1 MVSSV
6 RTHLAYS
13 FKTKIKIFE
22 PLTLVV
28 GGRFDLVNRR
38 ADENI
43 EGTTTKVEDTKV
55 TPRVGL
61 VYRPIE
67 PVSVYASYSQGF
79 QPQFGT
85 LVFTG
90 ADSFKPE
97 ESEQYEVGVKTDF
110 LNERFTSTLAYFHL
124 TKENVLTE
132 VSGDPLRSIPVGE
145 QRSQG
150 IELDLTAHLLPGW
163 DLIASYAFTD
173 AEITK
178 DNTFP
183 EGNKLSNVPEHAG
196 SLWTTYEIQQ
206 SVLRGLGFGV
216 GVFVASSREGDLGN
230 TFEIP
235 GYTRADAAIFYD
247 AELFRV
253 ALNLKNLFDED
264 YFEGAQFRESILPG
278 ASFTVLGSI
287 EVKF

>member
-1 MVSSV
+1 
-6 RTHLAYS
+6 
-13 FKTKIKIFE
+13 
-22 PLTLVV
+22 
-28 GGRFDLVNRR
+28 
-38 ADENI
+38 
-43 EGTTTKVEDTKV
+43 
-55 TPRVGL
+55 
-61 VYRPIE
+61 
-67 PVSVYASYSQGF
+67 VYASYSRGF

-85 LVFTG
+85 LVFIGT
-90 ADSFKPE
+90 DSFKPE

-110 LNERFTSTLAYFHL
+110 LKGRFTSTLAYFHL

-150 IELDLTAHLLPGW
+150 IELDLNAHLLPGW

-183 EGNKLSNVPEHAG
+183 EGNKLNNVPEHAG

-206 SVLRGLGFGV
+206 SALRGLSFGV
-216 GVFVASSREGDLGN
+216 GVFVASNREGDLAN

-247 AELFRV
+247 AELFRA
-253 ALNLKNLFDED
+253 ALNFMNLFDED